1 MFNKLAKMK
10 VHVKR
15 WQSRALSSDEDESLE
30 EADGTQTFDG
40 ANDDFWEVDS
50 EDSTTLRTQ
59 KRQKKIPS
67 AQSRSFLLRHQQQH
81 QPGSESRLEE
91 VREEDEEDDTDTDE
105 YFEYSA

>member
-30 EADGTQTFDG
+30 EEADGTQTFDG
-40 ANDDFWEVDS
+40 ATDDFWEVDS
-50 EDSTTLRTQ
+50 EDSTTSRTQ

-67 AQSRSFLLRHQQQH
+67 AQSRSFLLRHQLE
-81 QPGSESRLEE
+81 SERLDE
-91 VREEDEEDDTDTDE
+91 VREEEEEDDTDTDE